1 MPEQTQLIHPTLD
14 LFLYDLREGLGQDT
28 QKIDENRTQFWQ
40 RIYSNSQNNSYASK
54 IQDETFLAKLQE
66 AEKLESSFIELLGSD
81 IVKHFERPLE
91 GYYYPVQIGDTYALH
106 VDCSGVYVDG
116 IRQSNYKPQP
126 LENLQSIQ
134 AEIITHINKQPGTI
148 GQTWMMWGQLIDAH
162 QNPTQIA
169 LECYKQLAPEPHN
182 WQRDL
187 KSQGQ
192 FLGATVFELWRSPSD
207 WSAQDNLM
215 ENYHLLIWLFP
226 PNKSIKSVVD
236 SVAAIYLDLIQ
247 LFCYRNKVLWAYC
260 QSCQLKAGLNTDLI
274 SIQNTIRE
282 VSQLPR
288 LQKAS
293 ESQMKELREV
303 LTDSL
308 TLLSRYAINLGE
320 LKAQGRTIELNLE
333 NYAKR
338 LTAMEKVEQGTNLEF
353 LAEFGEFATTKYL
366 RQVERDHASLSFGL
380 TLLENLIRT
389 VEGITGTYQT
399 QSDRS
404 LNSTVAAA
412 SVGLTTSAVLATTAV
427 ASSILITQPAQSK
440 NVVSFQATAF
450 GASVLVGALTGLI
463 AWRILRH

>member
-28 QKIDENRTQFWQ
+28 QKVAENRTQFWQ
-40 RIYSNSQNNSYASK
+40 RIYNNSQNNSSASK
-54 IQDETFLAKLQE
+54 IQDETFLAQLQE
-66 AEKLESSFIELLGSD
+66 VEKLESSFIELLGSD

-91 GYYYPVQIGDTYALH
+91 GYYYPVQIEDTYALH

-126 LENLQSIQ
+126 LENLRSIQ
-134 AEIITHINKQPGTI
+134 AEIISHINKQPGTI
-148 GQTWMMWGQLIDAH
+148 GQTWMVWGQLIDAH

-192 FLGATVFELWRSPSD
+192 FLGATVFELWRSPSN
-207 WSAQDNLM
+207 WSDRESLI

-236 SVAAIYLDLIQ
+236 SVTEIYLDLIH

-260 QSCQLKAGLNTDLI
+260 QSCQLKAELNTDSI
-274 SIQNTIRE
+274 SIQNTIRD
-282 VSQLPR
+282 VSQLTQ
-288 LQKAS
+288 QKKPS
-293 ESQMKELREV
+293 ESQMKQLREV
-303 LTDSL
+303 LTNTL
-308 TLLSRYAINLGE
+308 ILLSRYVLNLGD
-320 LKAQGRTIELNLE
+320 LKTQGRTIEINLE
-333 NYAKR
+333 NYTKR
-338 LTAMEKVEQGTNLEF
+338 LSAIAQVEQGSNLQF
-353 LAEFGEFATTKYL
+353 LADFSDFARTKYL
-366 RQVERDHASLSFGL
+366 QQVEMDYANLGFSL
-380 TLLENLIRT
+380 TVLENLIRT

-404 LNSTVAAA
+404 LNSTIAAA
-412 SVGLTTSAVLATTAV
+412 SVGLTTSAVLATTAI
-427 ASSILITQPAQSK
+427 ASSVLITQPSQSK

-450 GASVLVGALTGLI
+450 GSSVIVGAITGLI